1 MKKHVIVSIVSLVL
15 LTIFIAGC
23 DTGTNGGTN
32 GGGGSLIVRGTF
44 TSQVPEN
51 AGNEATLSIN
61 FGDVTSRDQIPE
73 LISGTITDGE
83 EDIPISGAY
92 DKTENVFF
100 LSGGAEYL
108 KYYVEGFLNSSLK
121 FENTKANIALS
132 ESGTDGGWSMKEKQA
147 VTNR

>member
-1 MKKHVIVSIVSLVL
+1 LPDATRVR
-15 LTIFIAGC
+15 
-23 DTGTNGGTN
+23 
-32 GGGGSLIVRGTF
+32 GGGGGDPLIVTGTF

-51 AGNEATLSIN
+51 SGNIAVLSIN

-73 LISGTITDGE
+73 LISGTITEGE
-83 EDIPISGAY
+83 VDIPINGAY
-92 DKTENVFF
+92 DTNGHVFF
-100 LSGGAEYL
+100 LSGGAVYL